1 MTRFISKVNNYK
13 KKHGGYLPAS
23 KAVLKAMRLHG
34 VRTILYRSLK
44 NEIENSYEMWI
55 KEKETKYDLKQVT
68 LDIEK
73 MNNRPLIS
81 IVMPVYNVEE
91 VYLRE
96 CIESILKQYY
106 ENFELCIADDAST
119 NTDVKRVLTEFE
131 ARDSRIKVVYR
142 KENGHISA
150 ASNSA
155 IEIARGEYLAFI
167 DNDDLLKPEA
177 LYEMVKEINQNPELD
192 LIYSDEDKIS
202 ANGEIRLDPFFKP
215 DWSPDSFLGHM
226 YMCHFIMYRRLLV
239 NELGGLRLG
248 YEGAQ
253 DYDLALR
260 FIEKTNQIG
269 HVAKILYHW
278 RMIPSSTA
286 SDTGAKNY
294 AFEASLKAK
303 QDYLDRNNYNAI
315 IEADYEKSITNI
327 FYQPK
332 KEDKVSIIIPTRNH
346 GEDVKKCI
354 NSIYEK
360 STWRNFEIILVDN
373 GSTEKESLDIFE
385 FYKKQYGNFKI
396 LKLDIP
402 FNYSKLNNEAATVA
416 SGDYLLFLNNDTEVI
431 TENWLERMVGQAS
444 LPYAGA
450 IGAKLYYPDNTVQ
463 HAGVITMNGMPGHTF
478 HGYMRGDYG
487 YFARMLLNYN
497 YLAVTAACM
506 LVQKEKF
513 FQVGG
518 FDEQFVV
525 AFNDVDLCLKLY
537 TAGYHN
543 VVMSTVELYHYESK
557 SRGYEDTEEKRVRFQ
572 KETNLLQKKWPVL
585 LWEDPYYNENFSR
598 DSMNFDIF

>member
-1 MTRFISKVNNYK
+1 MVRFISKVNNYT

-34 VRTILYRSLK
+34 VRTILHRSFK
-44 NEIENSYEMWI
+44 NEFESSYENWI
-55 KEKETKYDLKQVT
+55 NVKEEQYDLEKVLQE
-68 LDIEK
+68 IEG
-73 MNNRPLIS
+73 MTNQPLIS
-81 IVMPVYNVEE
+81 IIMPVYNVEE
-91 VYLRE
+91 VYLRA
-96 CIESILKQYY
+96 CIESILAQYY
-106 ENFELCIADDAST
+106 KNFELCIADDAST
-119 NTDVKRVLTEFE
+119 NIDIKVVLDEY
-131 ARDSRIKVVYR
+131 ANNDSRVKVVYR
-142 KENGHISA
+142 EKNGHISA

-155 IEIARGEYLAFI
+155 IEIANGEYLAFI
-167 DNDDLLKPEA
+167 DNDDVLKPEA
-177 LYEMVKEINQNPELD
+177 LYEMVKKINENPELD

-226 YMCHFIMYRRLLV
+226 YMCHFIMYRRSIV
-239 NELGGLRLG
+239 NELGGLRIG

-260 FIEKTNQIG
+260 FIDKTQKIG

-278 RMIPSSTA
+278 RMIPTSTA
-286 SDTGAKNY
+286 SGTGAKNY

-303 QDYLDRNNYNAI
+303 QDYLDRNQYDGI

-332 KEDKVSIIIPTRNH
+332 KEDKVSIIIPTRDH
-346 GEDVKKCI
+346 AEDVENCI

-373 GSTEKESLDIFE
+373 GSTDEASLNLFRT
-385 FYKKQYGNFKI
+385 YAKKYDNFKI
-396 LKLDIP
+396 LRLDIP
-402 FNYSKLNNEAATVA
+402 FNYSTLNNEAANIAT
-416 SGDYLLFLNNDTEVI
+416 GEYLLFLNNDTEVI
-431 TENWLERMVGQAS
+431 TDNWLERMIGQAS
-444 LPYAGA
+444 LPYTGA
-450 IGAKLYYPDNTVQ
+450 VGAKLYYPDDTVQ
-463 HAGVITMNGMPGHTF
+463 HAGVVAMNGMPGHTF
-478 HGYMRGDYG
+478 HGYKRGDYG

-506 LVQKEKF
+506 LVQKQKF

-518 FDEQFVV
+518 FDEQFIV

-537 TAGYHN
+537 NAGYHN
-543 VVMSTVELYHYESK
+543 VSLATVELYHYESK
-557 SRGYEDTEEKRVRFQ
+557 SRGYEDTKEKQLRFQ
-572 KETNLLQKKWPVL
+572 NETKCLQEKWPKL

-598 DSMNFDIF
+598 NSMNFEIF